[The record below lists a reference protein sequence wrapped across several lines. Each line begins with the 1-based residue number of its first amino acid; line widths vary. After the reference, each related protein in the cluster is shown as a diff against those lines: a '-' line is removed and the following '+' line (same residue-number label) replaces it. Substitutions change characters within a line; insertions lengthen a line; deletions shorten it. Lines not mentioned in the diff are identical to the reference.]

1 MIFPRISKTSFVYI
15 LLFQIHTLIDP
26 LALGP
31 LKKLLIV
38 DLSLWCDDSN
48 KTYSAVLK
56 TNTSTTHGTIFL
68 ACTSNFKVSRWKS
81 LALQFK

>member
-1 MIFPRISKTSFVYI
+1 MCI

-31 LKKLLIV
+31 LKRLLIV

-48 KTYSAVLK
+48 KTYSAVLN
-56 TNTSTTHGTIFL
+56 TNTSTTNGTIF
-68 ACTSNFKVSRWKS
+68 
-81 LALQFK
+81 

>member
-1 MIFPRISKTSFVYI
+1 MISTRMSKVSFMYI
-15 LLFQIHTLIDP
+15 LLFQIYTLIDP

-31 LKKLLIV
+31 LKKVLIV

-48 KTYSAVLK
+48 KTYSAVLN

-68 ACTSNFKVSRWKS
+68 ACTSNFKVSRWNS

>member
-1 MIFPRISKTSFVYI
+1 MISPRISKISFMYI

-38 DLSLWCDDSN
+38 DLSLWCDDS
-48 KTYSAVLK
+48 KTYSVVLN

-68 ACTSNFKVSRWKS
+68 ACTSNFKVSR
-81 LALQFK
+81 

>member
-1 MIFPRISKTSFVYI
+1 MISPRISKIGFMYI
-15 LLFQIHTLIDP
+15 LLFQIYTLIDP

-48 KTYSAVLK
+48 KTYSAVLN
-56 TNTSTTHGTIFL
+56 TNTSTIHGTIFL
-68 ACTSNFKVSRWKS
+68 ACTSNFKVSR
-81 LALQFK
+81 